1 MKCPKCNSKMKGSRV
16 RGTFF
21 VRVYNCRCGFV
32 SDFAQVT
39 PDVSRFSKI
48 VGSMSLHNVE
58 WRFSHLHSPRL
69 PIPHLPYT
77 VLAVIFLVF
86 LSFSSEYANTLYGI
100 PVVFSISKQTVSS
113 LSKYSVRCALP
124 SCRKRLSRNHQLISN
139 MIEQNGQRLYF
150 CKEQHLSYYK
160 NPELVKLVSDSK
172 RSFLKKF
179 TLGAGLL
186 SLSSLLLGRNLG
198 LQEAPASITP
208 PIQYGQWSLL
218 APVSWIIFNDGT
230 HMYAKSGVTG
240 AIGTIVYGGPSNAG
254 GTSGTDV
261 NAILN
266 SMVTNIASNEGIQ
279 SSLGVTIAFLPGE
292 YGGVGTNTVY
302 LPNSGSPHL
311 GLEITLR
318 GSGKSITRLLGT
330 RFV

>member
-1 MKCPKCNSKMKGSRV
+1 
-16 RGTFF
+16 
-21 VRVYNCRCGFV
+21 
-32 SDFAQVT
+32 
-39 PDVSRFSKI
+39 
-48 VGSMSLHNVE
+48 
-58 WRFSHLHSPRL
+58 
-69 PIPHLPYT
+69 
-77 VLAVIFLVF
+77 
-86 LSFSSEYANTLYGI
+86 
-100 PVVFSISKQTVSS
+100 
-113 LSKYSVRCALP
+113 
-124 SCRKRLSRNHQLISN
+124 

-150 CKEQHLSYYK
+150 CKEQHLSHYK

-218 APVSWIIFNDGT
+218 APVSWIIFSDGT

-240 AIGTIVYGGPSNAG
+240 AIGTIVYGGLSNSG

-266 SMVTNIASNEGIQ
+266 SMVTSIASNEGIQ
-279 SSLGVTIAFLPGE
+279 SSLGATIAFLPGE

-302 LPNSGSPHL
+302 LPNSGSPNL

-318 GSGKSITRLLGT
+318 GRGRA
-330 RFV
+330 